1 VEQQRKVGV
10 LVPLT
15 LSMMILST
23 TIVLELS
30 NGFSA
35 KGLIQGI
42 GLDNGNIGASQSGT
56 YKYNQ
61 LVNDTIVNENM
72 QITPGNQSK
81 TFTMSVPS
89 GGFGARLLGSY
100 SIKGGAVPAIHL
112 YVVDASKCAI
122 PYQPSSCS
130 SYIIDQISSNSYIN
144 MSLPLGKTYN
154 LFFLNEANIAS
165 EVKSISA
172 KFFLEHYPFSVRIM
186 TGQTNNTISVN
197 QFFPSKIE
205 VKIGQS
211 ITWYNP
217 SQVGE
222 PHTVTLVLDGKYK
235 AGVFAPFS
243 ISNTSKLISIPRG
256 SNTQP
261 TLLPGQNRTSNMIV
275 LNERAFK
282 PIVIDSSGVEKF
294 LNGSKLSANYTIN
307 GNEKYI
313 NSGFLLPKGKE
324 GSFPSSSNTFTVK
337 FNKAG
342 RYDYFDIFHPW
353 MTGKIT
359 VR

>member
-35 KGLIQGI
+35 KGLKQDI

-154 LFFLNEANIAS
+154 LFFLNEANVAS

-172 KFFLEHYPFSVRIM
+172 KLFLEHYPFSVRIM

-243 ISNTSKLISIPRG
+243 IPSTSKLISIPLG

-261 TLLPGQNRTSNMIV
+261 TLLPGQNRTSNMIA

-282 PIVIDSSGVEKF
+282 PMVIESSGVAKF
-294 LNGSKLSANYTIN
+294 LNVSKLGANYIVN

-313 NSGFLLPKGKE
+313 NSGFLLPEGKE
-324 GSFPSSSNTFTVK
+324 GSFPSYSNTFTVK

-353 MTGKIT
+353 MTGRIT

>member
-1 VEQQRKVGV
+1 VEQKRKLGV
-10 LVPLT
+10 LLVVLT
-15 LSMMILST
+15 LSMMILSST
-23 TIVLELS
+23 VLLEPTID
-30 NGFSA
+30 FSA
-35 KGLIQGI
+35 KGLI
-42 GLDNGNIGASQSGT
+42 GNIGPSQSGT
-56 YKYNQ
+56 YKYDQ

-81 TFTMSVPS
+81 TFTMAVP
-89 GGFGARLLGSY
+89 GEGFSARLLGSY
-100 SIKGGAVPAIHL
+100 STKGGVVPAIHL

-130 SYIIDQISSNSYIN
+130 SYNVDQISSNGHVN
-144 MSLPLGKTYN
+144 MSLPVGKTYN
-154 LFFLNEANIAS
+154 LFFSNEANIAS
-165 EVKSISA
+165 EVKSVSA
-172 KFFLEHYPFSVRIM
+172 KFFLEHYPFSINIM
-186 TGQTNNTISVN
+186 TGQTNNTISLN

-217 SQVGE
+217 SQVGQ

-235 AGVFAPFS
+235 VGVFAPFS
-243 ISNTSKLISIPRG
+243 IPNTTKLISIPLS

-261 TLLPGQNRTSNMIV
+261 ALLPGQNRTSNIIA

-282 PIVIDSSGVEKF
+282 PIVIESSGVAKF
-294 LNGSKLSANYTIN
+294 LNANANYIIN

-313 NSGFLLPKGKE
+313 NSGFLLPKGQE

-337 FNKAG
+337 FSKAG
-342 RYDYFDIFHPW
+342 TYDYFDIFHPW
-353 MTGKIT
+353 MTGNIL

>member
-1 VEQQRKVGV
+1 VEREREIGV
-10 LVPLT
+10 LVTLT

-23 TIVLELS
+23 TILLELS
-30 NGFSA
+30 IGFSA
-35 KGLIQGI
+35 KGLTQGV
-42 GLDNGNIGASQSGT
+42 GLDNENIKASPSGT
-56 YKYNQ
+56 YKYDE
-61 LVNDTIVNENM
+61 LVNDTVVNENM
-72 QITPGNQSK
+72 QITPGSQSK
-81 TFTMSVPS
+81 AFTMSVPG
-89 GGFGARLLGSY
+89 GGFGARLVGSY
-100 SIKGGAVPAIHL
+100 SIKGGSVPAIHL

-144 MSLPLGKTYN
+144 MSLSIGKTYN
-154 LFFLNEANIAS
+154 LFFLNEANVAS
-165 EVKSISA
+165 EVRSVSA
-172 KFFLEHYPFSVRIM
+172 KLFLEHYPFSVNIM
-186 TGQTNNTISVN
+186 TGQTNNTISLN

-217 SQVGE
+217 SQVAE
-222 PHTVTLVLDGKYK
+222 PRTVTLVLDGKYK

-243 ISNTSKLISIPRG
+243 VPNTTKLISIPLG

-261 TLLPGQNRTSNMIV
+261 TLLPGQNRTSNMIT

-282 PIVIDSSGVEKF
+282 PTVIESSGIAKF
-294 LNGSKLSANYTIN
+294 LTVSKLSANYTVN

-313 NSGFLLPKGKE
+313 NSGFLLPTGKE
-324 GSFPSSSNTFTVK
+324 GSFPSSLNTFTVK

-353 MTGKIT
+353 MKGRIT